1 MQLNGGVLSLYKD
14 LEVPHC
20 SNVFYQPMWSQS
32 LRNAGCTHI
41 VSAVFWYA
49 LLCKFSPV
57 CAHSSALCNNE
68 IVNYRNK
75 TVIHIVNIFY
85 YIPTATFYCTGYTAC
100 WSNTQNYFWMQHKMN
115 NKRPD
120 MNTFLNTLPKNIQHG
135 NYCITC
141 TTNMV
146 QAKYYY
152 MIHLQLTRQ
161 FYEHCNTSVMNKSYL
176 LFRIPW
182 KREGCIFTIYVT
194 VLTPSGIAYLPRH
207 SNGNILK

>member
-1 MQLNGGVLSLYKD
+1 MLVTNILCPQFSGVHRFARLPPVS
-14 LEVPHC
+14 VPTAVPC
-20 SNVFYQPMWSQS
+20 ATNKSQITKMKLLFTWLVS
-32 LRNAGCTHI
+32 FMFLLPH
-41 VSAVFWYA
+41 SAVLFTQHVGHI
-49 LLCKFSPV
+49 LKVTFE
-57 CAHSSALCNNE
+57 CN
-68 IVNYRNK
+68 
-75 TVIHIVNIFY
+75 T
-85 YIPTATFYCTGYTAC
+85 
-100 WSNTQNYFWMQHKMN
+100 SN
-115 NKRPD
+115 NKRSD
-120 MNTFLNTLPKNIQHG
+120 MNTFLKKLPTNTQHG

-176 LFRIPW
+176 LCRIPW
-182 KREGCIFTIYVT
+182 KCEGCIFTICVT